1 MPMPMSR
8 HHRQEEDKNIYRHTI
23 VICQNKDKNR
33 METMKHHTGCRTL
46 LCDALDATVLIM
58 SLYLIITISVDT
70 FKGVEFF
77 TQPTF
82 RHSQLIVCL
91 WFLAV
96 FFVEM
101 FAAESRWQYLRTH
114 FIFFFIAIPYQ
125 YLIDLFGV
133 KLSDEAVYLIRFIP
147 LIRGGYVLALLVN
160 WITNSR
166 MSGIFFS
173 YLIMLFSAIYFSSL
187 VFYVLEHKVNSLVTA
202 YHDAIWWACMDA
214 TTVGSNIVAVTPV
227 GRLLSVI
234 LAALGMMMFPI
245 FTAYITSKVKK

>member
-1 MPMPMSR
+1 MS
-8 HHRQEEDKNIYRHTI
+8 
-23 VICQNKDKNR
+23 
-33 METMKHHTGCRTL
+33 
-46 LCDALDATVLIM
+46 DALDVTVLIM
-58 SLYLIITISVDT
+58 SLYLITTISIDT

-77 TQPTF
+77 AQPTF
-82 RHSQLIVCL
+82 RHAQLVVCL
-91 WFLAV
+91 WFLIV

-101 FAAESRWQYLRTH
+101 LMADSKWRYLRTH

-125 YLIDLFGV
+125 YLIDWFGV
-133 KLSDEAVYLIRFIP
+133 ALSDEAVYMIRFIP
-147 LIRGGYVLALLVN
+147 LIRGGYALALLVN
-160 WITNSR
+160 WITSSR

-173 YLIMLFSAIYFSSL
+173 YLMILFSAIYFSSL

>member
-1 MPMPMSR
+1 
-8 HHRQEEDKNIYRHTI
+8 
-23 VICQNKDKNR
+23 
-33 METMKHHTGCRTL
+33 METLKQNNGCQTL
-46 LCDALDATVLIM
+46 LHDVLDVTVLAM
-58 SLYLIITISVDT
+58 SLYLITTISIDT
-70 FKGVEFF
+70 FKGVEYF

-82 RHSQLIVCL
+82 RHAQLLVCL
-91 WFLAV
+91 WFLFV

-101 FAAESRWQYLRTH
+101 FTAESRWRYLRTH

-125 YLIDLFGV
+125 YLIDWFGV

-147 LIRGGYVLALLVN
+147 LIRGGYALALVVN

-173 YLIMLFSAIYFSSL
+173 YLMILFSSIYFSSL
-187 VFYVLEHKVNSLVTA
+187 VFYVLEHKVNPLVTA